1 MTADALDAVKH
12 LVDAITAHGLVEVDP
27 RTVAKSRAWLR
38 QVLPAGDQGLLDSA
52 ARDPAAG
59 PVREALAD
67 AIHAMLKDNP
77 GLLSEVRG
85 LLGPEANS

>member
-1 MTADALDAVKH
+1 MPPDQARDIVAR

-27 RTVAKSRAWLR
+27 PTVAKIRMWLR
-38 QVLPAGDQGLLDSA
+38 QMLPSDDQGLLASA

-67 AIHAMLKDNP
+67 AIQAMLKGNP
-77 GLLSEVRG
+77 GLLSELRS
-85 LLGPEANS
+85 LLGAEG

>member
-1 MTADALDAVKH
+1 MTPDSDTARAVVEH

-38 QVLPAGDQGLLDSA
+38 QVLPAGDQWLLDSA

-59 PVREALAD
+59 PVRGALVD

-77 GLLSEVRG
+77 GLLSELRS
-85 LLGPEANS
+85 LLV